1 MPKTPND
8 YPNPVASTAESKPP
22 SSTQSPGGSVSRST
36 LYLAVCAACIL
47 GFVGGVGYSA
57 FKAAPA
63 SAPVQQTP
71 DKPRQPGAITPEM
84 LVALEQRAEQDPDN
98 VKVWEELGNAFSD
111 HGQAEDA
118 IAAYTRALAVDPDN
132 HDVRTDLGSAF
143 FQAGKPELALLEFDK
158 VLSID
163 PNHPQARFNRGVV
176 LYNGLGAKQGAL
188 AEWKQLLTSHPNLI
202 TPGGMPLKDFIQ
214 AAEANEAESAP
225 RRQGGELG
233 SEAAPARSP
242 ETKKP

>member
-1 MPKTPND
+1 MLFRSLKNGILNGLINTLRRSVPEPKALNT
-8 YPNPVASTAESKPP
+8 VGK
-22 SSTQSPGGSVSRST
+22 
-36 LYLAVCAACIL
+36 IL
-47 GFVGGVGYSA
+47 GGVGYSA

-63 SAPVQQTP
+63 PAPVQQTT
-71 DKPRQPGAITPEM
+71 DKPCQPGAITPEM

-98 VKVWEELGNAFSD
+98 AKVWEELGNAFSD

-163 PNHPQARFNRGVV
+163 PNHPQARFNKGVV
-176 LYNGLGAKQGAL
+176 LYNGLGAKQGL
-188 AEWKQLLTSHPNLI
+188 YRHKQSP
-202 TPGGMPLKDFIQ
+202 
-214 AAEANEAESAP
+214 
-225 RRQGGELG
+225 
-233 SEAAPARSP
+233 PA
-242 ETKKP
+242 K